1 VGVFRV
7 GRLLWPSVMVAVVA
21 LVVVALLVAKV
32 NWATAVLA
40 PVVVA
45 ALGPLILQRFPQ
57 LRRPVLTTA
66 KLDDIDYLVVAG
78 THVPASG
85 HTVRI
90 TVETTGPLSVILDR
104 LRPVVVSREPP
115 SGYLSPHFGV
125 VTPRPFEVLL
135 DHDPPKLRPVP
146 DADGSTV
153 DFPFKVAV
161 NDPEVIDLTVRT
173 DHADV
178 RWYLELDTVCL
189 GRRRTTKIHLAGRPF
204 RTMARPQGAGK
215 GPENAV

>member
-1 VGVFRV
+1 M
-7 GRLLWPSVMVAVVA
+7 LAVVA

-32 NWATAVLA
+32 NWVTAVLV
-40 PVVVA
+40 PVLVA
-45 ALGPLILQRFPQ
+45 AFSPLILQRFPQ
-57 LRRPVLTTA
+57 FRRPVLITA
-66 KLDDIDYLVVAG
+66 KLNDIDYLVVGG

-90 TVETTGPLSVILDR
+90 TVETTGPLSVMLDQ

-115 SGYLSPHFGV
+115 AGYFSPHFGV
-125 VTPRPFEVLL
+125 VKTRPFEVLL
-135 DHDPPKLRPVP
+135 DHDPPTLQPVP

-161 NDPEVIDLTVRT
+161 NDPEVLDLTVRT
-173 DHADV
+173 EHGDV

-189 GRRRTTKIHLAGRPF
+189 GRRRTTRIHLAGRPF